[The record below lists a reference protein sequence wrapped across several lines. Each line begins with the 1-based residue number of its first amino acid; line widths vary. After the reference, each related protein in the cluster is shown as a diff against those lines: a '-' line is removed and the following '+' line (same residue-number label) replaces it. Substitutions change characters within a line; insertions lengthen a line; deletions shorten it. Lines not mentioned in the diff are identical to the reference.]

1 MLQGFSGKHVKAL
14 IVWEPVL
21 ATDWGAP
28 STAALKRIHD
38 GRARQFWDKERLL
51 SHALGEHDRK
61 SIVWDSVSIYPAG
74 ANWDQSLPP
83 AAYRDGAVDRVIDS
97 TKAAITQALQAR

>member
-1 MLQGFSGKHVKAL
+1 MQEFSGRRVKAL

-21 ATDWGAP
+21 VTDWGAP
-28 STAALKRIHD
+28 STAALKRIND

-61 SIVWDSVSIYPAG
+61 SIVWDSVSVYPAG
-74 ANWDQSLPP
+74 LSWDQSPTP
-83 AAYRDGAVDRVIDS
+83 APYRDGPVDRVIDS
-97 TKAAITQALQAR
+97 TKAAIKEALQAR